1 MIRNSIRNKLIVFL
15 LAATIMPISTSI
27 VITYYFTKQA
37 VSNETIQSN
46 SNLIYQG
53 KTNIMNYL
61 KAIEQNSLN
70 VYNDNTLYTII
81 YNGDTDYLSYNETV
95 RGLQTIANSVKEI
108 KQIYLYMAKS
118 NRSILISQG
127 NPNRNDSPG
136 PKYQP
141 EMNNA
146 EVKLQPTHWN
156 HDYKVGSLFYFPP
169 TTVVTMHRTLLNS
182 LTQERLGI
190 LSIDFSIEV
199 IKSISEQ
206 LYTLGQDEFYILDN
220 DGAVIYSTNPKEW
233 GQVLQE
239 PWVDHLLSMPESS
252 GSFEWKSKP
261 FTGIHIYDRMSTPY
275 MEWTLV
281 KRIPYEHL
289 YKNARDL
296 TKINTLIFILFM
308 VVVISAT
315 LYISFRFTSPIK
327 NLMGYIS
334 KIQSGNM
341 QVDIQVTSNDEIGI
355 LARRFRMMMQ
365 TINNLIEREY
375 KLDIAN
381 KTNQLKALQAQ
392 INPHF
397 LYNGLQSIG
406 TLALQHQAPKIY
418 SLISSLARMMRY
430 NMNTNETLVPLR
442 QEIDHIKSYLELQMQ
457 RFEDELDV
465 TFQVT
470 EQTLDILIPKM
481 ILQPL
486 VENYF
491 KHGFDPREKKGALLI
506 AGEIT
511 EDNQLKLIVEDN
523 GRGIDPKQLIILQK
537 QLSLQPDEIAETS
550 ESIGLLNVHL
560 RLQLYFQGA
569 SMKLD
574 PCYPTGVRVTLV
586 IPNTQQIS
594 S

>member
-1 MIRNSIRNKLIVFL
+1 MIRNSFRNKLIVFL

-81 YNGDTDYLSYNETV
+81 ENGDTDYLSYNETV
-95 RGLQTIANSVKEI
+95 RGLQTIVNSVKEI
-108 KQIYLYMAKS
+108 KQIYLYIAKN

-127 NPNRNDSPG
+127 NPNRNDGPG

-141 EMNNA
+141 EMDNA
-146 EVKLQPTHWN
+146 ELKLQPTHWN
-156 HDYKVGSLFYFPP
+156 HDYKVGSLFYLPQ

-182 LTQERLGI
+182 LSQKRLGI

-199 IKSISEQ
+199 IKSICQQ
-206 LYTLGQDEFYILDN
+206 LYTLGQDELYILDN
-220 DGAVIYSTNPKEW
+220 DGAIIYGPNPEQW
-233 GQVLQE
+233 GQVLHE
-239 PWVDHLLSMPESS
+239 PWVDHLLSMPDSS
-252 GSFEWKSKP
+252 GSFEWTSKP

-296 TKINTLIFILFM
+296 TKINALIFILFM
-308 VVVISAT
+308 VIVISAT
-315 LYISFRFTSPIK
+315 LYISFKFTTPIK

-381 KTNQLKALQAQ
+381 KTNQLKA
-392 INPHF
+392 F
-397 LYNGLQSIG
+397 RR
-406 TLALQHQAPKIY
+406 K
-418 SLISSLARMMRY
+418 
-430 NMNTNETLVPLR
+430 
-442 QEIDHIKSYLELQMQ
+442 
-457 RFEDELDV
+457 
-465 TFQVT
+465 
-470 EQTLDILIPKM
+470 LIPISCIM
-481 ILQPL
+481 VYSPS
-486 VENYF
+486 
-491 KHGFDPREKKGALLI
+491 
-506 AGEIT
+506 
-511 EDNQLKLIVEDN
+511 
-523 GRGIDPKQLIILQK
+523 GR
-537 QLSLQPDEIAETS
+537 
-550 ESIGLLNVHL
+550 
-560 RLQLYFQGA
+560 
-569 SMKLD
+569 
-574 PCYPTGVRVTLV
+574 
-586 IPNTQQIS
+586 
-594 S
+594 